1 VSSAVRV
8 AKNEDLFRQVNE
20 RISELELAADG
31 HNLSEFICECSHT
44 ECSNT
49 IQATLEEYGQVRKD
63 PTHFLVIHDHVD
75 LHYERVVTVTDR
87 FTVVEKV
94 GRAGEIAEQEAD

>member
-20 RISELELAADG
+20 RIRGLELAAGG
-31 HNLSEFICECSHT
+31 HNLSEFICECSHP

-49 IQATLEEYGQVRKD
+49 LQASLEEYLRVRKD
-63 PTHFLVIHDHVD
+63 PTHFLVIHGHVD
-75 LHYERVVTVTDR
+75 LDYERIVTVTDR
-87 FTVVEKV
+87 FTVVQKV